1 VDAVPWAALVTLALV
16 GLASQRIKEMPELP
30 HGEPHAPPPSV
41 RALLMRRDVQAF
53 FVSTF
58 LMLAAHSAIYSFY
71 SLYLEQI
78 GYSKTVIGMMWSL
91 GVLAEIAFFYF
102 QAPLFRYFGVRS
114 MMLASLLLAV
124 VRFAMIGTG
133 AGSLLV
139 LLAAQLLHGATFGIH
154 NSASVATL
162 QRWFAGP
169 LQARGQAL
177 FASLSYGLG
186 GTLGSLAMSVVWDG
200 IGASAVFLLASGLA
214 LGGLLAAW
222 LSYRWQ
228 DAYVAR

>member
-1 VDAVPWAALVTLALV
+1 
-16 GLASQRIKEMPELP
+16 
-30 HGEPHAPPPSV
+30 
-41 RALLMRRDVQAF
+41 
-53 FVSTF
+53 
-58 LMLAAHSAIYSFY
+58 
-71 SLYLEQI
+71 
-78 GYSKTVIGMMWSL
+78 MWSL